1 MAIKRFYFSQL
12 ADLRIEGVG
21 IHASYGITLIVNE
34 EDNNSGKRIR
44 VSALGKSNAAK
55 AAGSGKL
62 LFWCVITNNLNHNK
76 YILEMKKGESW
87 AMGVDD
93 IPIGSVDF
101 DFIKSAI
108 TPELTVEFGYVY
120 DAGYAGNVVPFPRS
134 STKTIKLNKFKW

>member
-21 IHASYGITLIVNE
+21 IHGSYAITLIVNE
-34 EDNNSGKRIR
+34 EDNDNGKKIR
-44 VSALGKSNAAK
+44 VSASGKSNAAK

-62 LFWCVITNNLNHNK
+62 LFWCVISNNLNHKK

-87 AMGVDD
+87 AIGIDD

-101 DFIKSAI
+101 ELIKSATI
-108 TPELTVEFGYVY
+108 PELTVEFGYVY
-120 DAGYAGNVVPFPRS
+120 DAGYIGNIVPFPRS
-134 STKTIKLNKFKW
+134 SIKTIKLSKFKW

>member
-21 IHASYGITLIVNE
+21 IHASYAITLIVNE
-34 EDNNSGKRIR
+34 EDNNSGKRIS
-44 VSALGKSNAAK
+44 VSVLGKSNAAK

-62 LFWCVITNNLNHNK
+62 LFWCAITNNLNHNK

-108 TPELTVEFGYVY
+108 TPELTVEFGYIY
-120 DAGYAGNVVPFPRS
+120 DAGYTGSVVPFPRS